1 MATMT
6 VALAGNP
13 NCGKS
18 TIFNNLTGARQHI
31 GNYPGVT
38 VEKREGYVEHCGKK
52 LLVCDLPG
60 TYNLTARSPDELAAR
75 KFIIEEKPD
84 AVVNIVDAG
93 NLERNL
99 YLTLQLLELESP
111 MVLTLNMADALE
123 KSRISLDDAG
133 LAAKLGVAVVRTV
146 GNKNRGTENLLD
158 AVLQAKKSSVKLPYD
173 PELERWISVLSAEI
187 EKSGTKKVF
196 PQRWLAIK
204 LLEDDKEVKAFIVAL
219 KNGEMIKA
227 LAKACREKIEI
238 EFNETAEN
246 LIAQTRYHYAAE
258 LCRSFS
264 SGGGD
269 CEITFSD
276 RIDRVLTNRFLG
288 LPIFFAFI
296 WLLFNLVFALGEYPK
311 ALLEEGFILLGKML
325 GNSLPEGELRSLL
338 VDGVIGGVGGVLVFL
353 PDIMLLFLGISLL
366 EDSGYMARAA
376 FVMDRI
382 MRYCGLHGKSFIPML
397 LGFGCGVP
405 AALGTRTIENRND
418 RMVTLLVTPFM
429 SCSARLPVYAV
440 LIAAFFPEDHA
451 GTVLFSIY
459 LLGIGLAVLMAKV
472 FRNTLFKGEEEPF
485 VMELPPYRA
494 PSPKNVLLQMWGRGV
509 LYLRKAGTIILAASI
524 LVWFMLNY
532 PQQNEAGKLPEKEML
547 RFVHIQAQVE
557 SGKLNE
563 GFVLDDEKA
572 RASEK
577 LRQSYAGQLGYALQ
591 PLLEPLGFD
600 WKIGIALF
608 AAFSAKEVLV
618 STLGTIYSVG
628 ESGLSLEGALAADP
642 SFNMLKAYSLMSFV
656 LLYSPCMAVLAVI
669 KRETAS
675 WRWPLFSIFYS
686 TILAC
691 LVSFL
696 IYQGGILLGY

>member
-1 MATMT
+1 MTTMT
-6 VALAGNP
+6 LALAGNP

-38 VEKREGYVEHCGKK
+38 VEKREGYVKHEGKK

-84 AVVNIVDAG
+84 AVLNIVDAG

-99 YLTLQLLELESP
+99 YLTLQLLELERP
-111 MVLTLNMADALE
+111 MVLALNMTDALE
-123 KSRISLDDAG
+123 KNRISLDDAG
-133 LAAKLGVAVVRTV
+133 LAAKLGVTVVRTV
-146 GNKNRGTENLLD
+146 GNRNKGTEKLL
-158 AVLQAKKSSVKLPYD
+158 AAALQAQRSSFNLSYD
-173 PELERWISVLSAEI
+173 AEVECRISVLSAEI
-187 EKSGTKKVF
+187 EKSGAKKVF

-204 LLEDDKEVKAFIVAL
+204 LLEDDKEVRAFIAAL
-219 KNGEMIKA
+219 KNGETIKA
-227 LAKACREKIEI
+227 LAKECREKIEA
-238 EFNETAEN
+238 ELNETAEN

-264 SGGGD
+264 IGGGG

-288 LPIFFAFI
+288 LPVFFAFM

-311 ALLEEGFILLGKML
+311 GLLEEGFLLLGELL
-325 GNSLPEGELRSLL
+325 GNSLPEGELRSLV

-429 SCSARLPVYAV
+429 SCSARLPVYTV
-440 LIAAFFPEDHA
+440 LIAAFFPENHA
-451 GTVLFSIY
+451 CTVLFSIY
-459 LLGIGLAVLMAKV
+459 LLGIGVAVVMAKV
-472 FRNTLFKGEEEPF
+472 FRNTLFKGDAEPF
-485 VMELPPYRA
+485 VMELPPYRV
-494 PSPKNVLLQMWGRGV
+494 PSFKNVLLLMWERGA

-532 PQQNEAGKLPEKEML
+532 PQQNEAGKLYEAKML
-547 RFVHIQAQVE
+547 SAVHVQTQVE
-557 SGKLNE
+557 SEALSGENS
-563 GFVLDDEKA
+563 VDNEKA
-572 RASEK
+572 QASEK
-577 LRQSYAGQLGYALQ
+577 LRQSYAGQLGHALQ

-628 ESGLSLEGALAADP
+628 ESGLSLENALAADP
-642 SFNMLKAYSLMSFV
+642 SFNMLKAYSLMAFV

-669 KRETAS
+669 RRETVS
-675 WRWPLFSIFYS
+675 WRWPLFSLLYS
-686 TILAC
+686 TLLAFV
-691 LVSFL
+691 VSFL
-696 IYQGGILLGY
+696 VYQCGIWIGY